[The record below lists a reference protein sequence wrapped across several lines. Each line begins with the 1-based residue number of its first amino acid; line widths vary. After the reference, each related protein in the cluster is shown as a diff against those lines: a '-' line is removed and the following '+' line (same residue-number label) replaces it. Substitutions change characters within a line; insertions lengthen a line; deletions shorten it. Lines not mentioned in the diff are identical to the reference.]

1 MSDEITLT
9 LPRDREFHRVAHLVL
24 SGLALRLDLTIEAL
38 EDMQIG
44 LAALLNR
51 ADPRSE
57 VTVAMSAGKDVLE
70 ASVGPLDL
78 ERELEDPEG
87 EGLDLR
93 RVLAAVVDDVDVG
106 PSRVTLSKRV
116 VARDR

>member
-44 LAALLNR
+44 LAALLER
-51 ADPRSE
+51 AAPGRE
-57 VTVAMSAGKDVLE
+57 VTVAMAAREGVLE
-70 ASVGPLDL
+70 ASVGPLDV
-78 ERELEDPEG
+78 ERELDDPAG
-87 EGLDLR
+87 AGLDLR
-93 RVLAAVVDDVDVG
+93 RVLSAVVDDVAVSAG
-106 PSRVTLSKRV
+106 RVTLSKRV
-116 VARDR
+116 AARD